1 MRLEGNTTHR
11 QQQNVILLVTL
22 MFVIIIPAIIPYV
35 RADNTNPGVF
45 SIDSKP
51 YGISY
56 AEWTGRWWQWAL
68 SIPKDT
74 NPAADNTGKNCA
86 VNQNGPVWF
95 LAGTFGG
102 ADVRSCTIP
111 AGKAVLFSPIN
122 SECSYAEFPN
132 LKTEADLRACAKTQ
146 EDHVTSMQVT
156 VDGVTM
162 KDLDKYRLQ
171 SPLIS
176 FIFPK
181 NNVVGVPAGQT
192 QGISDGRWVFLQPLA
207 PGKHEIHFTG
217 ASQDVTTT
225 GIQNFADEATYH
237 LTVNP

>member
-1 MRLEGNTTHR
+1 MRLEGITNL
-11 QQQNVILLVTL
+11 QQNVILLSLIL
-22 MFVIIIPAIIPYV
+22 MFMLIVPAIIPFV
-35 RADNTNPGVF
+35 LADNINPGVF

-51 YGISY
+51 YGITY

-102 ADVRSCTIP
+102 PAERSCTIP
-111 AGKAVLFSPIN
+111 AGKAILFSPIN

-132 LKTEADLRACAKTQ
+132 LKTESDLRACAKTQ
-146 EDHVTSMQVT
+146 QDHVTSKEVT

-162 KDLDKYRLQ
+162 RDLDKYRVQ
-171 SPLIS
+171 SPLIN
-176 FIFPK
+176 FAFPN
-181 NNVVGVPAGQT
+181 NNVVGVPPGQT
-192 QGISDGRWVFLQPLA
+192 QGVSDGHWVFLQPLSS
-207 PGKHEIHFTG
+207 GKHEIHFIG
-217 ASQDVTTT
+217 SSVDVTTT
-225 GIQNFADEATYH
+225 GTQNFADEATYH